1 MTGDGAART
10 ARPQPRSRPTA
21 VDRRSGYTVS
31 LLVNAAL
38 LYLVNVR
45 PGWQAVPFLT
55 SETVAVLD
63 AVNLTLIASLVTNAI
78 YLVVDPPWLR
88 ALGDLVVAVI
98 GLLALVAL
106 WRVFPFDLWRDFPF
120 DLAGQAFDWA
130 LVARVL
136 LVLGSVGTVVAI
148 LAALVRL
155 VAGLT
160 AGSAR
165 TP

>member
-1 MTGDGAART
+1 MTGDRAART
-10 ARPQPRSRPTA
+10 AGPRPRSRPTA
-21 VDRRSGYTVS
+21 ADRRSGYVVS
-31 LLVNAAL
+31 LLVDAAL

-55 SETVAVLD
+55 PETLAVLD
-63 AVNLTLIASLVTNAI
+63 AVNLTLVVSLVASTI
-78 YLVVDPPWLR
+78 YLVADPPWLR
-88 ALGDLVVAVI
+88 ALGDLVVAVV

-106 WRVFPFDLWRDFPF
+106 WRVFPF

-136 LVLGSVGTVVAI
+136 LVLGSVGTVIAI

>member
-1 MTGDGAART
+1 M
-10 ARPQPRSRPTA
+10 
-21 VDRRSGYTVS
+21 DRRSGYTVS